1 MVKLNNAKGG
11 GEYIILQKLTLI
23 GLILI
28 IVLLMCA
35 CSKDESNQ
43 PEPTLTKHVLGTA
56 LHVEPI
62 DLFAGEARKFQP
74 FLGTMSGA
82 VKLKYGGNKNDIS
95 AKIELWENGTKMKT
109 YSSIGTS
116 IRDSQIKTKDYE
128 GEFIASIKTVSIEGS
143 KPLYEITTAFAN
155 KNGTAS
161 SVTYIDRDIRHK
173 GSNTIQLNK
182 SLEASENDEV
192 AVWGMQ
198 ATDKNEWE
206 TIDLTPERLKDAKW
220 ALIFKL
226 SIN

>member
-1 MVKLNNAKGG
+1 M
-11 GEYIILQKLTLI
+11 
-23 GLILI
+23 ILI
-28 IVLLMCA
+28 IAAMLCA
-35 CSKDESNQ
+35 CSKDVSNQ
-43 PEPTLTKHVLGTA
+43 PETAITKQAEGTA

-62 DLFAGEARKFQP
+62 DLFAGEAQKFQP

-82 VKLKYGGNKNDIS
+82 VKLKYGGNKNVIT
-95 AKIELWENGTKMKT
+95 AKIELWENGTKTKT

-116 IRDSQIKTKDYE
+116 MQDSQDKTKDYE

-161 SVTYIDRDIRHK
+161 SITYIDRDNRNT

-182 SLEASENDEV
+182 SLDVSENDEV

-198 ATDKNEWE
+198 VTDKNEWE
-206 TIDLTPERLKDAKW
+206 TIDLTPERLKKAKW

-226 SIN
+226 SVN

>member
-1 MVKLNNAKGG
+1 
-11 GEYIILQKLTLI
+11 LQKLNLI

-28 IVLLMCA
+28 IAAMLCA
-35 CSKDESNQ
+35 CSKDVSNQ
-43 PEPTLTKHVLGTA
+43 PETAITKQVEGTA

-95 AKIELWENGTKMKT
+95 AKIELWENGTKTKT

-116 IRDSQIKTKDYE
+116 MQDSQDKTKDYE

-155 KNGTAS
+155 RNGTAS
-161 SVTYIDRDIRHK
+161 SITYIDRDIRNT

-182 SLEASENDEV
+182 SLDVSENDEV

-206 TIDLTPERLKDAKW
+206 TIDLTPERLKNAKW

-226 SIN
+226 SVN

>member
-1 MVKLNNAKGG
+1 MQKLN
-11 GEYIILQKLTLI
+11 LI

-28 IVLLMCA
+28 IAAMLCA
-35 CSKDESNQ
+35 CSKDVSNQ
-43 PEPTLTKHVLGTA
+43 PETAITKQVEGTA
-56 LHVEPI
+56 LRVEPI

-82 VKLKYGGNKNDIS
+82 VKLKSGGNKNDIS
-95 AKIELWENGTKMKT
+95 AKIELWENGTKTKT

-116 IRDSQIKTKDYE
+116 MQDSQDKTKDYE

-161 SVTYIDRDIRHK
+161 SITYIDRDIRNT

-182 SLEASENDEV
+182 SLDVSENEV

-206 TIDLTPERLKDAKW
+206 TIDLTPERLKNAKW

-226 SIN
+226 SVN

>member
-1 MVKLNNAKGG
+1 MQKLN
-11 GEYIILQKLTLI
+11 LI

-28 IVLLMCA
+28 TAAMLCA
-35 CSKDESNQ
+35 CSKDVSNQ
-43 PEPTLTKHVLGTA
+43 PETAITKQVEGTA

-95 AKIELWENGTKMKT
+95 AKIELWEKGTKTKT
-109 YSSIGTS
+109 YSSIGIS
-116 IRDSQIKTKDYE
+116 MQDSQDKTKDYE

-161 SVTYIDRDIRHK
+161 SITYIDRDIRNT

-182 SLEASENDEV
+182 SLDVSENDEV

-206 TIDLTPERLKDAKW
+206 TIDLTPEGLKNAKW

-226 SIN
+226 SVN

>member
-1 MVKLNNAKGG
+1 
-11 GEYIILQKLTLI
+11 LQKLSLI

-28 IVLLMCA
+28 IAVMLCA
-35 CSKDESNQ
+35 CSKDVSNQ
-43 PEPTLTKHVLGTA
+43 SETAITKQVEGTA

-95 AKIELWENGTKMKT
+95 AKIELWENGTKTKT

-116 IRDSQIKTKDYE
+116 MQDSQDKTKDYE
-128 GEFIASIKTVSIEGS
+128 GEFIVSIKTVSIEGS
-143 KPLYEITTAFAN
+143 KPLYEITTAFAD

-161 SVTYIDRDIRHK
+161 SITYIDRDIRNT

-182 SLEASENDEV
+182 SLDVSENDEV

-206 TIDLTPERLKDAKW
+206 TIDLTPERLKNAKW

-226 SIN
+226 SVN